1 MQKSIIKKQVEEK
14 LAQLKSFLALKE
26 AISPSSYEEVKEIQ
40 KKLAEASSILAVYEY
55 VILQNQ
61 IDGNISVH
69 IKILERTA
77 AMELENKEEDSP
89 RTDKQDLNNELAQN
103 RQQEVVSDIP
113 KTNVYVQPLEA
124 AQQPHEPAKKVVQ
137 VSINDKYRIINE
149 LFHQS
154 ETEFNIAISQI
165 NNGQS
170 IDDLMDYLTNLA
182 SLYNWKME
190 NEIVKTFIKISQKRF
205 L

>member
-124 AQQPHEPAKKVVQ
+124 AQQANELAKKVVQ